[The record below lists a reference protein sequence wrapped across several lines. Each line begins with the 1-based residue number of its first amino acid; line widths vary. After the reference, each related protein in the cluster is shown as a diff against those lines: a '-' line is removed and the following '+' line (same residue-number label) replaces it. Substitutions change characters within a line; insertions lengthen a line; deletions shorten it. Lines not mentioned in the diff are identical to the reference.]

1 MTWNSTLGLISTIA
15 LFLPIIL
22 ILTLKLGAYRS
33 FPALLFYYAL
43 VFVYNLMTEGY
54 IRADENVIH
63 YWGLGNNLLDTPLM
77 LWFLTYFST
86 SIPFTK
92 RMKLGIALFVVFEI
106 IVVAVNGMTLD
117 TVTIIMAPGLAFVI
131 GFCLYFFV
139 RQSRITIV
147 HRKAAGKALITASL
161 VFAYGCYSIIYLLYY
176 VLKTKEVENT
186 FLIYFLVTT
195 ISSALMCSGILI
207 ERKRIQKLNE
217 LKIARKEL
225 TAIYNEP
232 ATKSTTSLKAAILDF
247 DRDQWN

>member
-1 MTWNSTLGLISTIA
+1 MTWNSTMGFISTIA
-15 LFLPIIL
+15 LFLPVLL

-33 FPALLFYYAL
+33 FPALLLYYIF

-54 IRADENVIH
+54 INADANLTR
-63 YWGLGNNLLDTPLM
+63 YWGLGNNLLDAPLL

-86 SIPFTK
+86 SSLFAK
-92 RMKLGIALFVVFEI
+92 RMKWGIAAFVLFEV
-106 IVVAVNGMTLD
+106 IVITIKGLNIEA
-117 TVTIIMAPGLAFVI
+117 VTIIMAPGLTSVI
-131 GFCLYFFV
+131 VFCLYFFV

-147 HRKAAGKALITASL
+147 HHKAAGKALITAAL

-176 VLKTKEVENT
+176 VIKTKEVENT

-195 ISSALMCSGILI
+195 LSSALMCAGILI
-207 ERKRIQKLNE
+207 ERKRVQKLNE

-225 TAIYNEP
+225 SDIYKESPTKTA
-232 ATKSTTSLKAAILDF
+232 TSLKAAILDF